1 MEIIG
6 NRIYLRTLSSEDVG
20 DNYVKWMRDEET
32 VRFLESRWK
41 TYTLENLKGYVENIN
56 ESHTD
61 SLFGIFLRENNEHIG
76 NVKVGDMDQVHQHGN
91 VGIMIGD
98 KNSWGKGCAKE
109 SIQLVTKYAFEELNL
124 NKLIAGIYANN
135 IGCYKAFLNAG
146 YNEAGRLKSH
156 MFYKGKFVDKIIV
169 EKNRS

>member
-1 MEIIG
+1 MEIVG
-6 NRIYLRTLSSEDVG
+6 KRIFLRILSSEDVG

-41 TYTLENLKGYVENIN
+41 TYTLENLKEYVKKIN
-56 ESHTD
+56 ESHAD

-76 NVKVGDMDQVHQHGN
+76 NVKVGDMDQVHQNGN

-124 NKLIAGIYANN
+124 NKLIAGISADN
-135 IGCYKAFLNAG
+135 IGCYKAFINAG
-146 YNEAGRLKSH
+146 YNEAGRLKRH
-156 MFYKGKFVDKIIV
+156 LFFKGKFVDKVIV

>member
-1 MEIIG
+1 MEIVG
-6 NRIYLRTLSSEDVG
+6 KTIYLRILASEDVG

-41 TYTLENLKGYVENIN
+41 TYTLENLKEYVRKIN

-76 NVKVGDMDQVHQHGN
+76 NIKIGDIDQVHQHGN

-109 SIQLVTKYAFEELNL
+109 SIQLATKYAFEELNL
-124 NKLIAGIYANN
+124 NKLTAGIYANN
-135 IGCYKAFLNAG
+135 ISCYKAFLKAG
-146 YNEAGRLKSH
+146 YNEAERLKGHLFCKSK
-156 MFYKGKFVDKIIV
+156 YVDRILVEII
-169 EKNRS
+169 R

>member
-1 MEIIG
+1 MNIDI
-6 NRIYLRTLSSEDVG
+6 NNVYIRILSSGDVG
-20 DNYVKWMRDEET
+20 DEYVEWMRDEET

-41 TYTLENLKGYVENIN
+41 TYTLENLKEYVKKIN
-56 ESHTD
+56 ESYAD
-61 SLFGIFLRENNEHIG
+61 FLFGIFLKENNEYIG
-76 NVKVGDMDQVHQHGN
+76 NIKVGDINRIHQHGN

-135 IGCYKAFLNAG
+135 MGCYKAFLNAG
-146 YNEAGRLKSH
+146 YNEAGRLKRH
-156 MFYKGKFVDKIIV
+156 LFYKGKFVDKIIV